1 MKKII
6 VVILSAAL
14 AVSVLAGCG
23 GSSGSASDSN
33 LAAEEAAE
41 PAAEEAEELTDDEA
55 AEPAGGEDISE
66 PAEEAAAVGQTDS
79 TAQADMGEE
88 ADTDQ
93 TLMRS
98 PSGDIASA
106 PGLSDV
112 NEFSSDEVA
121 EMDKAMRAYTPP
133 ADSPLI
139 NNAKNFYYYSQM
151 NEVERRLYD
160 AMLMCASDP
169 TTPDAVAAATMS
181 MDPASEDFR
190 KELNAAYWGMQY
202 DHPELF
208 WLNNG
213 PFSDGAECSMQ
224 IGYCKAPESDG
235 TYNLYFW
242 FPKPFGSFE
251 ERMEEFNNA
260 VDTFMADIDLSQ
272 SDDQIALQIHDK
284 LIHTV
289 DFNYKYMTE
298 DEGAGNNIVQTAY
311 AALVKDAHDTPTCAT
326 SGGYAQAYVYLLQQ
340 AGIDA
345 AVIVG
350 SAGSTEKDEYMGGH
364 AWTIVKLDDEWY
376 ETDPAWNDFGDLNME
391 IYEDVMFSLEHGL
404 YNLTTEEMTEGKS
417 NSSDQA
423 YDLGD
428 SYVHYRAN
436 DERALMPSYSKLMDL
451 APQAAGTKYKLH

>member
-14 AVSVLAGCG
+14 TVSMLAGCG

-33 LAAEEAAE
+33 PAAEEAAE
-41 PAAEEAEELTDDEA
+41 PAAEEA
-55 AEPAGGEDISE
+55 AEPATEEAADPAGEAVSE

-98 PSGDIASA
+98 PSGDLASA

-151 NEVERRLYD
+151 NEIEQHLYD

-190 KELNAAYWGMQY
+190 KELNVAYWGMQY

-417 NSSDQA
+417 NNSDQA

-428 SYVHYRAN
+428 RYVHYRAN